1 MRTLAHIDVARADV
15 AGKHTG
21 MSSSSEF
28 QRTLN
33 RAALFVSLFVTVAAG
48 CDSCCTEIVNP
59 TDAGVEVCVLRTEP
73 CSDETQDFRFGECAL
88 GGCSVDSDCCPGTRC
103 RTDQNACV
111 PRLLDPEYECES
123 NADCPDAA
131 QVCATISTGGRP
143 ALPTCIYEKCGG
155 DAECGFGRA
164 CFAGH
169 CVTSAPCNGAC
180 PEGSVCE
187 VNTNTCH
194 ELPPTTNA
202 EANVDASC
210 RQVCA
215 DDGLLVLRDER
226 TMTGEICCDLQCE
239 CKARPPIVPTRIG
252 RYARIALTGEEALVA
267 AYDAEYGDLVVVRYT
282 LGGDRTG
289 VEYVDGVPSE
299 PPTGDPLGARGGVRS
314 PGLNVGKHTSIVANA
329 AGLARVAYY
338 DVSGN
343 ALKVAVEGPRQVWSS
358 HTIDSAAVATLGQV
372 GTFTD
377 MAILDNGTL
386 LVSYLSHLSPINGV
400 TDPASGLKLARSR
413 TPNPTSA
420 ADWEVLVVDARSVVI
435 DPAATTEPREM
446 PRARGVHS
454 NIHLDGDVI
463 FIASYDEIDGDVRIA
478 RIAGTT
484 ITNSV
489 LDGDGLGGHVSGDVG
504 RFPAIGTIA
513 GDLVVT
519 YEDFTRHTLRVWRGP
534 AATPGVGGI
543 YGIAD
548 QLREPTRSGARFV
561 GAGARMSTTGR
572 PVLVYQDASN
582 LDLRMATFEGNSF
595 AATTILSDGANG
607 FYSDVAV
614 AGNKVYIC
622 SVVAELDS
630 RGKERSRLRLDIQ
643 TLP

>member
-1 MRTLAHIDVARADV
+1 MPASTSACCAPSRVATRPRTSASANAPSAAAPSTATAAPARA
-15 AGKHTG
+15 
-21 MSSSSEF
+21 
-28 QRTLN
+28 
-33 RAALFVSLFVTVAAG
+33 AAPIKT
-48 CDSCCTEIVNP
+48 
-59 TDAGVEVCVLRTEP
+59 
-73 CSDETQDFRFGECAL
+73 
-88 GGCSVDSDCCPGTRC
+88 
-103 RTDQNACV
+103 
-111 PRLLDPEYECES
+111 
-123 NADCPDAA
+123 
-131 QVCATISTGGRP
+131 P
-143 ALPTCIYEKCGG
+143 A
-155 DAECGFGRA
+155 
-164 CFAGH
+164 
-169 CVTSAPCNGAC
+169 S
-180 PEGSVCE
+180 
-187 VNTNTCH
+187 
-194 ELPPTTNA
+194 
-202 EANVDASC
+202 
-210 RQVCA
+210 
-215 DDGLLVLRDER
+215 
-226 TMTGEICCDLQCE
+226 
-239 CKARPPIVPTRIG
+239 
-252 RYARIALTGEEALVA
+252 A

-420 ADWEVLVVDARSVVI
+420 ADWEVL
-435 DPAATTEPREM
+435 
-446 PRARGVHS
+446 
-454 NIHLDGDVI
+454 
-463 FIASYDEIDGDVRIA
+463 
-478 RIAGTT
+478 
-484 ITNSV
+484 TNSV
-489 LDGDGLGGHVSGDVG
+489 LDGDGLGGRVSGDVG

-561 GAGARMSTTGR
+561 GA
-572 PVLVYQDASN
+572 
-582 LDLRMATFEGNSF
+582 DLRMATFEGNSF